1 MRTGC
6 SAELDSG
13 KAIPRS
19 EASPR
24 SEEMILL
31 MARPPADGLRA
42 KAADKAALFDHLVG
56 AGEQCRGHFEAEH
69 LCRAKI
75 DRETRQ
81 VLGANLNRSESTEL
95 ERVARWLA
103 GSRNRRPS

>member
-1 MRTGC
+1 
-6 SAELDSG
+6 
-13 KAIPRS
+13 
-19 EASPR
+19 
-24 SEEMILL
+24 

-56 AGEQCRGHFEAEH
+56 AGEQCRRHFEAEH

-81 VLGANLNRSESTEL
+81 VLGANLNRSESTGL
-95 ERVARWLA
+95 ERGRALAVAAAVGGFGFGPGGGGISGWTL
-103 GSRNRRPS
+103 